1 MYDFKPSVAIL
12 RQRKGEDTLELKI
25 TGLTGLT
32 CCAREGETNVNY
44 EELSTS
50 GIPKTSQG
58 WRDQYKLRE
67 ILLIKHAEHMPGRAR
82 PT

>member
-25 TGLTGLT
+25 SGLT
-32 CCAREGETNVNY
+32 CCAREGETNVKY
-44 EELSTS
+44 EEFFTS

-58 WRDQYKLRE
+58 
-67 ILLIKHAEHMPGRAR
+67 
-82 PT
+82 